1 MAGITLAQAQAQLET
16 WLAASTAVAAGKTFR
31 TENETLTREDS
42 AQILKMVEFWN
53 GMVKSLSGS
62 TRRPV
67 INLGVRERCY

>member
-16 WLAASTAVAAGKTFR
+16 WLAASTAVASGKTFR